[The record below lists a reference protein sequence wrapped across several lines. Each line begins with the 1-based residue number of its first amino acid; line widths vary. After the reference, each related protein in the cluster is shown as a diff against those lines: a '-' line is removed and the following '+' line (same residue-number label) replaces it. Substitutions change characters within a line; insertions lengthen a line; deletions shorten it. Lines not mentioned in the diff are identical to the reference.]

1 MLELRDNGKLVQMV
15 AEGGWVTLPNGDRLS
30 PALAGW
36 SNADGFSLVAAAKAA
51 AEVLQL
57 PEPTAEERRAALP
70 VLSRRQ
76 VFIGLVAS
84 GLATAEE
91 VLAIS
96 ASGTIPAVI
105 EATFA
110 ALPEPQQSYAR
121 ITFAEFTVAQRL
133 DPTTLLLQA
142 AAGLTDA
149 EIDAF
154 FVEFA
159 RV

>member
-1 MLELRDNGKLVQMV
+1 MLELRQDGLALALVP
-15 AEGGWVTLPNGDRLS
+15 EGGWVTLPNGDRVS
-30 PALAGW
+30 PAVAGW
-36 SNADGFSLVAAAKAA
+36 SNADGFALVAAPEAA
-51 AEVLQL
+51 AEALSL

-70 VLSRRQ
+70 PLSRRQ

-84 GLATAEE
+84 GLATAQE

-96 ASGTIPAVI
+96 ASGTVPAVI
-105 EATFA
+105 EAAFA
-110 ALPEPQQSYAR
+110 AMPEPQQSYAR
-121 ITFAEFTVAQRL
+121 ITLAEFTVAQRL

-149 EIDAF
+149 ELDAF

-159 RV
+159 KV